1 MLFQRLSTA
10 AGSDLEASLAYELCT
25 YPPALFESPNLLLE
39 PQKATLADAIWNF
52 AKPDQCTVPAR
63 ALTVLDGG
71 ALLHRLPWKRGSSF
85 FEILCKYTEYVKNR
99 YPNVTVVFDG
109 YETASTK
116 DMTHR
121 WRNKG
126 KQGVTAAFTK
136 DMKLAVSKEVFLSNK
151 KNKQKF
157 IHMLGNELQ
166 MNGCSVFHE
175 KADAD
180 YSIVQKT
187 IQYTDTQAAVLVG
200 DDTDLLILLLYHA
213 GNLGRKVYF
222 ASEPKKNSK
231 SRVWDISEIQ
241 MKLGPYL
248 CNQMLYIHAMLGCD
262 TTFRFRGIGK
272 GAFLKKIRS
281 SKTLQQSAKVFDSPR
296 STKIDIEKAG
306 EIAIVELYGGKRTD
320 TLNHLR
326 HKKFCEKAAT
336 NITRIEPQTL
346 PPTSAAAKYHSFRV
360 FYQIVQ
366 WKGSP
371 VELLPEEWGWIVT
384 ENGIHPTP
392 TDIAAAPDSLLKVIR
407 CSCKT
412 DCKSQ
417 RCSCRKHDLKCTL
430 ACTHCCGTDCQN
442 ASLTPLQEDEP
453 DEDDPLEV

>member
-1 MLFQRLSTA
+1 MARDWKDTFVIVHYLMDRNPFECGENLNNIANGMHAQATVNADKALEIGSRILNQMDGISPADYTFKRKDQAITMASKNAVKVDGESIEVDPQLLFQRLSTA

-121 WRNKG
+121 RRNKG

-166 MNGCSVFHE
+166 MNGCSIFHE

-213 GNLGRKVYF
+213 GNLGHKVYF
-222 ASEPKKNSK
+222 APEPKKNSK

-248 CNQMLYIHAMLGCD
+248 CNQMLYIHAMLGCE
-262 TTFRFRGIGK
+262 TTSRFHGIGK
-272 GAFLKKIRS
+272 GALLKKIRS
-281 SKTLQQSAKVFDSPR
+281 SETLQQSAKVFDSPR
-296 STKIDIEKAG
+296 STEIDIERAR
-306 EIAIVELYGGKRTD
+306 EIAIV
-320 TLNHLR
+320 
-326 HKKFCEKAAT
+326 
-336 NITRIEPQTL
+336 
-346 PPTSAAAKYHSFRV
+346 
-360 FYQIVQ
+360 
-366 WKGSP
+366 
-371 VELLPEEWGWIVT
+371 
-384 ENGIHPTP
+384 
-392 TDIAAAPDSLLKVIR
+392 
-407 CSCKT
+407 
-412 DCKSQ
+412 
-417 RCSCRKHDLKCTL
+417 
-430 ACTHCCGTDCQN
+430 
-442 ASLTPLQEDEP
+442 
-453 DEDDPLEV
+453 